1 MQGKRLSNLLN
12 DLSIFSL
19 VLAGV
24 KAAFRD
30 SKNTAHHHD
39 GKFLL
44 MLFNKLIFYLLSREK
59 MLTASD
65 RMSLFLDTPCTCTL
79 CCQASASA
87 STFCSSNQGCPNGSA
102 SW

>member
-30 SKNTAHHHD
+30 SKNTAHHD
-39 GKFLL
+39 YGKLL
-44 MLFNKLIFYLLSREK
+44 LVLFDKLIR
-59 MLTASD
+59 ASG
-65 RMSLFLDTPCTCTL
+65 FP
-79 CCQASASA
+79 
-87 STFCSSNQGCPNGSA
+87 
-102 SW
+102 